1 MKSFLIAVTVL
12 YTVSS
17 AIADVSHILN
27 EYSTTT
33 HPPPASPY
41 VFSYAAG
48 RAPGHVDRT
57 HTEVSDGSGVIRGAF
72 SYVDPRQEVRTVQYT
87 ADEYG
92 FHPELSHEPEDTE
105 ANKLAKERHFALY
118 NKIAEQHAHPQLLQE
133 QSIADAPHQ
142 SESVIRATNKH
153 LSLFDKIAREHAAI
167 GAQQLAERLAFE
179 ATSEANLLEENSH
192 H

>member
-1 MKSFLIAVTVL
+1 MKSLLIAVTVL

-27 EYSTTT
+27 AEHSTTT
-33 HPPPASPY
+33 HPPPANPY

-118 NKIAEQHAHPQLLQE
+118 NKIAEQHANPELLQE

-142 SESVIRATNKH
+142 SEAVVRATKKH
-153 LSLFDKIAREHAAI
+153 MNLFDKIAAEHAAI
-167 GAQQLAERLAFE
+167 GAAQLAERIAFE
-179 ATSEANLLEENSH
+179 ATSEANLLEEQH
-192 H
+192 